1 MTKFLG
7 GQNEFAFVGIFFW
20 AKDKK
25 TKHLSIYEDSVDLV
39 WNKTHQLNR
48 EAIIEHLFFYS

>member
-20 AKDKK
+20 AKNQNQTSSALKK
-25 TKHLSIYEDSVDLV
+25 TISIWFEI
-39 WNKTHQLNR
+39 KP
-48 EAIIEHLFFYS
+48 IC